1 MAYQFIHIETY
12 SKKPKRVKGA
22 PDQFNSID
30 QVLGEAARD
39 GHFSQHVA
47 NPKEPLQAR
56 FPGMLS
62 LSEFQQK
69 HTELLASIRETVTTA
84 NGQTYTRKLRDDA
97 ATLYTEIHSHPLTP
111 EELDADPESK
121 RIMADWM
128 SRVVID
134 FQKRMPKGVD
144 FTAVL
149 HLDESHV
156 HIHILAMNT
165 PDPKLDANKLHA
177 GKVAAARWRDANES
191 DVIAPLPK
199 PELVTRP
206 LKPKK
211 RRPSKNR
218 HTQAKH
224 DAEHIAAVAAWE
236 QACTPIDAT
245 NAELMVAWEARNKD
259 HIRAARQK
267 RGKAGVQRAYDA
279 AMKKLQDDYYEAVG
293 KQCGLLRFGP
303 RQARKSTKVYNA
315 EKEQARRSAKTYA
328 DAEQIRL
335 AAIGKE
341 AVLAERVERVEQQE
355 AALQDREARLAAEK
369 DALARRENNF
379 VEKVKAATEA
389 LRAEK
394 AAMAARREQEEQR
407 LAEQAEALKARE
419 QRLCEGFQL
428 LQVQRAE
435 VNEAIETMDEVL
447 TAVETGETSMEDG
460 RLTFQRL
467 PAFLQRM
474 ILTDWTHRSPVQK
487 LVGRFLNILRRA
499 QGWVGDVGQE
509 RDGPTEND
517 GPGR

>member
-1 MAYQFIHIETY
+1 
-12 SKKPKRVKGA
+12 
-22 PDQFNSID
+22 
-30 QVLGEAARD
+30 
-39 GHFSQHVA
+39 
-47 NPKEPLQAR
+47 
-56 FPGMLS
+56 
-62 LSEFQQK
+62 
-69 HTELLASIRETVTTA
+69 
-84 NGQTYTRKLRDDA
+84 
-97 ATLYTEIHSHPLTP
+97 
-111 EELDADPESK
+111 
-121 RIMADWM
+121 
-128 SRVVID
+128 
-134 FQKRMPKGVD
+134 MPKGVD

-218 HTQAKH
+218 QTQAKH

-236 QACTPIDAT
+236 QACAPIDAT

-335 AAIGKE
+335 PISLRPEIASMAFSAARTIWSANSTICWPA
-341 AVLAERVERVEQQE
+341 AVRRGGREVRSNNGAPTSCSSAWICWLTADTVRWTAS
-355 AALQDREARLAAEK
+355 AAREKLP
-369 DALARRENNF
+369 DSMMARRVLSWRVSIVPVFLKFIFRITRF
-379 VEKVKAATEA
+379 VSED
-389 LRAEK
+389 
-394 AAMAARREQEEQR
+394 
-407 LAEQAEALKARE
+407 
-419 QRLCEGFQL
+419 L
-428 LQVQRAE
+428 LV
-435 VNEAIETMDEVL
+435 
-447 TAVETGETSMEDG
+447 
-460 RLTFQRL
+460 
-467 PAFLQRM
+467 
-474 ILTDWTHRSPVQK
+474 
-487 LVGRFLNILRRA
+487 
-499 QGWVGDVGQE
+499 
-509 RDGPTEND
+509 
-517 GPGR
+517 